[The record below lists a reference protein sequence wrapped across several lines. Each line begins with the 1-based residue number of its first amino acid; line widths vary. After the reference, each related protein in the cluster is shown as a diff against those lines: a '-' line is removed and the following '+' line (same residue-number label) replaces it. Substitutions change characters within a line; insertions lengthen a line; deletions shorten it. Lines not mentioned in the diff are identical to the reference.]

1 MKVGNFHYFILL
13 LFSSPTYKI
22 KLACTLPNQL
32 CFQYFIL
39 LSSHQLVH
47 SLFFS
52 FLSLLFSHPHTSS
65 HTYSSIST
73 LLRLSFKFPLIFVI
87 LCCLPLSS
95 TFFSFVCIFFNSS
108 TYQCFISFDFSQ
120 FLTQVSHLG
129 FFVLLY
135 YYFFFV
141 RYVCLLHF
149 FLLFFFFFG
158 RDFSFTVQTP
168 CRPKIE
174 FRPVFTKGF
183 LIERVRRGF
192 LV

>member
-1 MKVGNFHYFILL
+1 MPKKKKYKMKVGNFHYFILL

-95 TFFSFVCIFFNSS
+95 TFFPLCASSS
-108 TYQCFISFDFSQ
+108 TIQLISASSHLTFLDFSLKFLTLAFLFCFI
-120 FLTQVSHLG
+120 
-129 FFVLLY
+129 
-135 YYFFFV
+135 FFV

-149 FLLFFFFFG
+149 FLLLFFF
-158 RDFSFTVQTP
+158 
-168 CRPKIE
+168 C
-174 FRPVFTKGF
+174 
-183 LIERVRRGF
+183 
-192 LV
+192 

>member
-65 HTYSSIST
+65 HTYSLIST

-95 TFFSFVCIFFNSS
+95 TFFPLRASSSTIQLISASSHLTFLHFSLKFLTLAFLFCFIFFCKVRLFTSFLSS
-108 TYQCFISFDFSQ
+108 SF
-120 FLTQVSHLG
+120 
-129 FFVLLY
+129 
-135 YYFFFV
+135 FFFV
-141 RYVCLLHF
+141 EILVLQSKLHADRI
-149 FLLFFFFFG
+149 LNFG
-158 RDFSFTVQTP
+158 RY
-168 CRPKIE
+168 
-174 FRPVFTKGF
+174 
-183 LIERVRRGF
+183 LLRVS
-192 LV
+192 